1 MDRDRLGAGPGWMWI
16 SCGMTIGKL
25 WETLGKWRFI
35 AVYCGFNVVFDVVFD
50 HQSMMG
56 SYSG

>member
-50 HQSMMG
+50 VV
-56 SYSG
+56 